1 MQESNSR
8 QAAIRL
14 GTHGEDYGNWMP
26 VSMLRL
32 VGGLLALAAVLVA
45 LSFTVF
51 RLTVLGV
58 IFVIAAVVLLELL
71 CWITWIRRQYA
82 FGAAV

>member
-1 MQESNSR
+1 MQDSNSR

-32 VGGLLALAAVLVA
+32 VGGLLVLAAVLAGCSGQGDSAAPAV
-45 LSFTVF
+45 T
-51 RLTVLGV
+51 GV
-58 IFVIAAVVLLELL
+58 CA
-71 CWITWIRRQYA
+71 
-82 FGAAV
+82 